1 MNNKILGGFAILLVL
16 AGLIGAG
23 CSDDDPAT
31 PAAGTGRL
39 VVDLIDAPGDFEQVN
54 VVIVE
59 INVHR
64 TADDSLSGWYTVSDD
79 TTRVDLLQLSNGAS
93 VSLADSTLPAGDF
106 DQIRLVLGEGNHVYV
121 DGDSLALTVPSGS
134 QSGVKIHHDFSLG
147 DGEVYALA
155 LDFDAERSIHQTGNG
170 TYIMRPVIRA
180 QAQATAGA
188 IAGVV
193 DPAAARAQ
201 VWTVAGDD
209 TVTAWAD
216 TLSGAFRLM
225 MLPAG
230 TYDVSIEPSAGA
242 WSDTLVTDVTVST
255 GLVTD
260 LGTVVLSED

>member
-1 MNNKILGGFAILLVL
+1 MNRRPLAGFAILLLL

-31 PAAGTGRL
+31 PAVGTGRL
-39 VVDLIDAPGDFEQVN
+39 VVDLVDAPGDFEQVN

-64 TADDSLSGWYTVSDD
+64 ASDDSLSGWYTVSDD

-93 VSLADSTLPAGDF
+93 LALADSTLPAGTF
-106 DQIRLVLGEGNHVYV
+106 DQIRLVLGEGNHVVV

-147 DGEVYALA
+147 DGEVYALT
-155 LDFDAERSIHQTGNG
+155 LDFDAERSIHQTGND

-188 IAGVV
+188 IAGII

-201 VWTVAGDD
+201 IWTIAGDD

-216 TLSGAFRLM
+216 TLSGEFRLM

-230 TYDVSIEPSAGA
+230 SYDLLIEPSAGA
-242 WSDTLVTDVTVST
+242 WADTVMADVAVTA
-255 GLVTD
+255 GLVAD